1 MRVAA
6 TLLLTLALAGPALAQ
21 PDPAWERQRAAALQA
36 QRDAERD
43 ALARRLEAQARQQR
57 AQTEA
62 TLRSMP
68 ADALAGGPS
77 VSLPPRA
84 PSTIEMAPPLERPTP
99 MLTSDQARM
108 DALMAEAMARS
119 NARVRAVTASSDR
132 R

>member
-1 MRVAA
+1 MRAAA
-6 TLLLTLALAGPALAQ
+6 TVLLTVVLAGPALAQ
-21 PDPAWERQRAAALQA
+21 ADPAWERQRAAALQA

-43 ALARRLEAQARQQR
+43 ALAWRLEAEARRQR

-68 ADALAGGPS
+68 SDALAGGPS
-77 VSLPPRA
+77 ATLPRRA
-84 PSTIEMAPPLERPTP
+84 PSTIEMAPPPERPTP
-99 MLTSDQARM
+99 ALTADQARM

-119 NARVRAVTASSDR
+119 NARVKAIAGSSDR